1 VSSPTVYYSLTGIL
15 IVILICFVIPFVCY
29 VVSKAITRGKLH
41 AVRDN
46 LRKMEKDHGKK
57 NE

>member
-1 VSSPTVYYSLTGIL
+1 MSSPTVNYSLTGIL

-29 VVSKAITRGKLH
+29 VISKAITRGKLH